1 MRMRRIFALAMLVV
15 AVISICMA
23 VMAKTTDAGLP
34 RKTVVVELFT
44 SEGCSSCPPAD
55 ELLGHLRQELSA
67 KNIQVIP
74 LGFHVDYWDGLGWKD
89 RFSSAGFTQRQEQY
103 ARALKV
109 DGPYTPEMVVDG
121 AVEFVGNNAGLA
133 QQAIRQEAS
142 QPEVATVKI
151 SSTGADQLNIQVK
164 GASGSSSGNALV
176 MLAIT
181 EDNLS
186 TQVGSGENG
195 GRTLHHAAV
204 VRELRELGKLHE
216 GSFEGTA
223 QIKLEKEWKLQ
234 DLRAI
239 VFVQNGPSGKI
250 EGASSVALADQRR

>member
-1 MRMRRIFALAMLVV
+1 MSRIFALAMLVV

-55 ELLGHLRQELSA
+55 ELLGHLRQDLSA

-89 RFSSAGFTQRQEQY
+89 RFSSAGFTQRQERY
-103 ARALKV
+103 AQALKV

-121 AVEFVGNNAGLA
+121 EVEFVGNDSGKAQRTIS
-133 QQAIRQEAS
+133 QQAS
-142 QPEVATVKI
+142 QLETAQVKI
-151 SSTGADQLNIQVK
+151 ASADADQLKIQAK
-164 GASGSSSGNALV
+164 GPAAPSGSGNALV

-181 EDNLS
+181 EDNLT

-204 VRELRELGKLHE
+204 VRELRQVGTLQS
-216 GSFEGTA
+216 GSIETTVP
-223 QIKLEKEWKLQ
+223 LKLQ
-234 DLRAI
+234 KDWKRDDLRAV

-250 EGASSVALADQRR
+250 EGAGSVALADQRR

>member
-1 MRMRRIFALAMLVV
+1 MRMRRIFALAILMV

-34 RKTVVVELFT
+34 RKAVVVELFT

-55 ELLGHLRQELSA
+55 ELLGHLSHDLAE

-89 RFSSAGFTQRQEQY
+89 RFSSAGFTQRQERY
-103 ARALKV
+103 AQALKV

-121 AVEFVGNNAGLA
+121 AVEFVGNDAGRA
-133 QQAIRQEAS
+133 QSTIRQEAS

-151 SSTGADQLNIQVK
+151 SSPPAEHLDIQVK
-164 GASGSSSGNALV
+164 APASLGDASV

-186 TQVGSGENG
+186 TQVGAG
-195 GRTLHHAAV
+195 
-204 VRELRELGKLHE
+204 
-216 GSFEGTA
+216 
-223 QIKLEKEWKLQ
+223 
-234 DLRAI
+234 
-239 VFVQNGPSGKI
+239 
-250 EGASSVALADQRR
+250 